1 MADRIA
7 NMRTA
12 LVDGLKK
19 LGNPHDWS
27 HITDQKGMFA
37 YTVRFYFGDLVIKLY
52 KQGLTKDQVLE
63 LAEKYHIY
71 MVHSGRISI
80 AGLNTKNV
88 DYVAQA
94 FDAVTKNK
102 KL

>member
-37 YTVRFYFGDLVIKLY
+37 YTVRIYFGDSLLNYINRVLLKIKFLNWLKSIIFTWFIVEEFPLLV
-52 KQGLTKDQVLE
+52 
-63 LAEKYHIY
+63 
-71 MVHSGRISI
+71 
-80 AGLNTKNV
+80 
-88 DYVAQA
+88 
-94 FDAVTKNK
+94 
-102 KL
+102 